1 MRFTYDAYSQ
11 LLDLGTEKGY
21 AYCTYNNWLNYDKTI
36 ILRHD
41 VDISPS
47 AVTKFAKIEAEKGI
61 TSTYFFLITSPFYNI
76 LSVENQKVVQNIIN
90 SGHRI
95 GLHFD
100 EKAHDKKK
108 NIEESIAY
116 EKQILEK
123 DLGITIDVVSMHR
136 PSQETL
142 ERDYIF
148 ADIINSY
155 GSAFFKDMHYVS
167 DSRRNWREDILAEIE
182 QESFDRFHV
191 LTHPIWYHE
200 EEESLENMLKNFI
213 GQAEEERKNILRE
226 NIRDFDEIFK

>member
-21 AYCTYNNWLNYDKTI
+21 AYCTYNNWLDYDKTI

-76 LSVENQKVVQNIIN
+76 LSVENQKVVQNILN
-90 SGHRI
+90 LGHRI

-100 EKAHDKKK
+100 EKAHDKEN

-116 EKQILEK
+116 EKQLLEK
-123 DLGITIDVVSMHR
+123 ASGMNIDVVSMHR

-142 ERDYIF
+142 E
-148 ADIINSY
+148 
-155 GSAFFKDMHYVS
+155 
-167 DSRRNWREDILAEIE
+167 
-182 QESFDRFHV
+182 
-191 LTHPIWYHE
+191 
-200 EEESLENMLKNFI
+200 
-213 GQAEEERKNILRE
+213 
-226 NIRDFDEIFK
+226 